1 MKKSKIII
9 LIIVLLLII
18 LSIFTVIKINEYNT
32 LINIANANI
41 NKIDS
46 KNYFYEVNNV
56 TENSSFKIWVK
67 DSKIKYQVFTNN
79 NLTQTLYVDLTN
91 NSTYIVNEENKA
103 YSINE
108 NDALIQPVYINS
120 PDILVLAMGMSI
132 DSSISFLD
140 KIPFV
145 YSIKSI
151 TSETLDNKNTIKVIY
166 KLDDVIETTWFDSTT
181 LHPIKSESTLNT
193 NSTYKVTDCDLS
205 DEEIIFND
213 IENYNKV

>member
-18 LSIFTVIKINEYNT
+18 ISIFTVIKINQYNT
-32 LINIANANI
+32 IINIANANI
-41 NKIDS
+41 EKRDT
-46 KNYFYEVNNV
+46 KNFYYEVNNV

-67 DSKIKYQVFTNN
+67 DSKIKHQAFNNN
-79 NLTQTLYVDLTN
+79 NLNQTIYVDLIN
-91 NSTYIVNEENKA
+91 NSTCIVTEEDKA
-103 YSINE
+103 YSIQE
-108 NDALIQPVYINS
+108 NQTLIQPGFINS
-120 PDILVLAMGMSI
+120 PNILDSAIGIVK
-132 DSSISFLD
+132 DSSFSNKISFA
-140 KIPFV
+140 F
-145 YSIKSI
+145 SIKSI

-181 LHPIKSESTLNT
+181 LHPIKSESTLNI
-193 NSTYKVTDCDLS
+193 NSTYKITDCDLS

>member
-1 MKKSKIII
+1 
-9 LIIVLLLII
+9 
-18 LSIFTVIKINEYNT
+18 
-32 LINIANANI
+32 
-41 NKIDS
+41 
-46 KNYFYEVNNV
+46 
-56 TENSSFKIWVK
+56 
-67 DSKIKYQVFTNN
+67 
-79 NLTQTLYVDLTN
+79 
-91 NSTYIVNEENKA
+91 
-103 YSINE
+103 
-108 NDALIQPVYINS
+108 
-120 PDILVLAMGMSI
+120 MGMSI

-213 IENYNKV
+213 IDNYNKV

>member
-9 LIIVLLLII
+9 LIIVLLLIFI
-18 LSIFTVIKINEYNT
+18 SIFTVIKINQYNT

-41 NKIDS
+41 NKINS

-56 TENSSFKIWVK
+56 TENSIFKIWVK

-79 NLTQTLYVDLTN
+79 NLTQTQYVDLTN
-91 NSTYIVNEENKA
+91 NSTYIVNEEDKA
-103 YSINE
+103 YSIHE

-120 PDILVLAMGMSI
+120 PDILSLAMGMSI

-213 IENYNKV
+213 IDNYNKV